1 MKTITVKGKV
11 YEVGKLYKFSDSNSN
26 WYVERLIRICD
37 RGFFVAYCEGS
48 NEESSWRV
56 CRVITEGLGTIK
68 DAPIELERGEW
79 YMCSDSNGVKRVG
92 YFDGAVMTD
101 GLNHF
106 GDSCLNPLRRDTY
119 TPLYKMVKAYA
130 VGVECE
136 NYKQI

>member
-11 YEVGKLYKFSDSNSN
+11 YEVDTLYFCTEKDRFGYVSGNVRTVSAPQIEMNNTDFT
-26 WYVERLIRICD
+26 WYSRSLEVVEPELI
-37 RGFFVAYCEGS
+37 GA
-48 NEESSWRV
+48 
-56 CRVITEGLGTIK
+56 IK